1 MLMARGLLGL
11 VVRDFVRTTL
21 DLGIQFM
28 CKTMVLAYIQ

>member
-1 MLMARGLLGL
+1 MEKGSLGL

-28 CKTMVLAYIQ
+28 CKTMVQAYIQ